1 MTTPAGITGAARE
14 YLAGRPVVLRSSPRH
29 GCCGGTAL
37 VPVVEIGPPADP
49 NGFDLSLLDG
59 VEVYVDRRL
68 DDAQWWTIDLDRIL
82 RWKRL
87 VVSEV
92 GVDVESDTTTGDQSA
107 DAASPST

>member
-59 VEVYVDRRL
+59 VEVYVDQRL
-68 DDAQWWTIDLDRIL
+68 DDAQWWTIDLDGIL